1 MAMLIELRVN
11 DFSEMKGKH
20 IFVIGEGEGLGFKPR
35 GFRALRVDNS
45 KFKSVIYSDFFK
57 ENK

>member
-1 MAMLIELRVN
+1 MAILRELCVD
-11 DFSEMKGKH
+11 DFSEMAGKH
-20 IFVIGEGEGLGFKPR
+20 IFVIGEVEGLSFMAR

-45 KFKSVIYSDFFK
+45 KLKSVIYKDFFK